1 MSFEGKSVVV
11 MGAGAGMGQATAKEY
26 GRRGAKVVVADIDA
40 PAANRVVDA
49 IRSEGGT
56 AEAHEMDLR
65 KREDVFGTIDAAV
78 ELFGGLDIL
87 ANVGAVYPNAS
98 VDQMSEE
105 FWDDVLGVDL
115 KGPLFACQA
124 AVPHLKK
131 SGGVIVNVS
140 SGAAFYAI
148 PGLAAY
154 SAAKAGLVA
163 LGRVVALEAG
173 PSIRLNTVL
182 PGPTLTQGAQAV
194 AGFALPLLGRPL
206 DPQEIADV
214 IVWVS
219 SDAASALNGALL
231 RVDAGHMI
239 L

>member
-1 MSFEGKSVVV
+1 
-11 MGAGAGMGQATAKEY
+11 
-26 GRRGAKVVVADIDA
+26 
-40 PAANRVVDA
+40 
-49 IRSEGGT
+49 
-56 AEAHEMDLR
+56 MDLR
-65 KREDVFGTIDAAV
+65 KRADVFGTIDAAV

-87 ANVGAVYPNAS
+87 ANVGAVYPQS
-98 VDQMSEE
+98 PVEEMTEE
-105 FWDDVLGVDL
+105 FWDDVLSVDL

-140 SGAAFYAI
+140 SGAGFYAI

-163 LGRVVALEAG
+163 LGRVIALEAG

-182 PGPTLTQGAQAV
+182 PGPTATRGTGGGERAETNV
-194 AGFALPLLGRPL
+194 PLLGRRLQPEEL
-206 DPQEIADV
+206 ADV

-231 RVDAGHMI
+231 RVDGGYTI

>member
-65 KREDVFGTIDAAV
+65 KRKDVFGTIDAAV